1 MKTLS
6 KILLNCSLFAIAPVL
21 ANAAGTYFNGTTYQS
36 PQTAR
41 YTQQSYSQR
50 ARTNSYTTAGNSYN
64 RGSTSSGVYANSNVR
79 YSTSTSRYGQNSRQ
93 TTQTAQQSAATGS
106 GNGGFSL
113 GAGLSRQTSMWQFEM
128 KESQS
133 ILHYDNIDWN
143 VFDVN
148 AGYVFNAGNTAM
160 QIVGGFKYGMQA
172 GESTMID
179 DDITNGGYFV
189 TEWGEDNNDDGVVD
203 KVLGNQI
210 GNALS
215 IGTSKDGSMMEFN
228 AAFGL
233 KDFFKWGN
241 LKVTPSIGW
250 RYLKYELETH
260 NNHGLS
266 VDVYDGAGGCIT
278 VPGSDEVQCDPVLIF
293 YDNAGN
299 QFLATRGDTNG
310 DGSID
315 LNDEIQVPS
324 GYEFVNTGGTYYYGQ
339 PGISHKYEV
348 TWSGPYLALDMLY
361 DINQNNAVNAFVELG
376 LPSYTATGDQPYRF
390 DWQHP
395 KSVEDT
401 AGVGGAFHL
410 GMGANWSTA
419 ITDSVALSIGL
430 TYDYYTVSDADA
442 ETYLS
447 ENYYM
452 GIYND
457 RLNNLYGGDEDKM
470 LQEDTIAKNIVAL
483 EQECPGWVCKA
494 GGEIESFYKSMGFRV
509 GINAKF

>member
-1 MKTLS
+1 MKMLS
-6 KILLNCSLFAIAPVL
+6 KILLNCSLFAFVPVL

-41 YTQQSYSQR
+41 YSQQSYSQR
-50 ARTNSYTTAGNSYN
+50 ARTTTGYTQGGAYN
-64 RGSTSSGVYANSNVR
+64 RGSASTSGVYANSNAR
-79 YSTSTSRYGQNSRQ
+79 YSIARYGQSARQ

-106 GNGGFSL
+106 SKNGFSM

-189 TEWGEDNNDDGVVD
+189 TEWGEDNTGDGVVD

-266 VDVYDGAGGCIT
+266 VDVYEGAGGCIT

-419 ITDSVALSIGL
+419 ITDTVALSIGL

-447 ENYYM
+447 EEYYM

-494 GGEIESFYKSMGFRV
+494 GGEIESFYKSMGIRV